1 MTTAGIAREFGG
13 AKAVLQK
20 DVMLKWLKENNEKP
34 EAFVQAQSNFMRS
47 CAAYCVATYVLGIG
61 DRHNDNIM
69 CTRNG
74 FFFHIDFG
82 HFLGNFKSKMGI
94 KRETAPFVLTQQYVE
109 GCGVFPQRFWSF
121 MQLTLCFFFLVM
133 GGKKSANY
141 REFVSLCCKIFN
153 ILRRN
158 ADLFITLFHLM
169 LLTGI
174 PELQK
179 EKDIEYLRTA
189 LHLHLSEAEASK
201 KFEELIDKALGSK
214 MTNVNH
220 FVHNLAKK

>member
-121 MQLTLCFFFLVM
+121 MQLTLCFFFSSY
-133 GGKKSANY
+133 GW
-141 REFVSLCCKIFN
+141 EKICQLPRVCFP
-153 ILRRN
+153 
-158 ADLFITLFHLM
+158 M
-169 LLTGI
+169 LQN
-174 PELQK
+174 LQ
-179 EKDIEYLRTA
+179 
-189 LHLHLSEAEASK
+189 HFASK
-201 KFEELIDKALGSK
+201 RGLVHYAVSFDVVDWNSGIAKGKGYRVLANCAAFASLRSGS
-214 MTNVNH
+214 V
-220 FVHNLAKK
+220 

>member
-1 MTTAGIAREFGG
+1 
-13 AKAVLQK
+13 
-20 DVMLKWLKENNEKP
+20 
-34 EAFVQAQSNFMRS
+34 
-47 CAAYCVATYVLGIG
+47 LGIG

-74 FFFHIDFG
+74 YFFHIDFG

-109 GCGVFPQRFWSF
+109 GEEKRRRRKGKKRVDKC
-121 MQLTLCFFFLVM
+121 LTVM

-141 REFVSLCCKIFN
+141 REFVSLCCRIFN

-174 PELQK
+174 PELQR

-189 LHLHLSEAEASK
+189 LHLHLSEVENMVFDFVSSLFFRPRRRKSSK
-201 KFEELIDKALGSK
+201 S
-214 MTNVNH
+214 
-220 FVHNLAKK
+220 